1 MGGEDLEFTSLSPAD
16 RLRLI
21 HSYITASE
29 GDGGLG
35 IAPQSDEWNRVES
48 IMALHDH
55 SFNDNWIRD
64 WTTSQLGFVKY
75 DEIKGQFGESIALY
89 FSFLSTYTKA
99 LIGVSA
105 LGVGF
110 YFLAEPYSTLY
121 STLLVLWSITFVEW
135 WRIKQ
140 RVLSVRWGT
149 RGSFRVEK
157 RRAHY
162 KPIAWWKRDL
172 RAVTSLPVML
182 FFAAILASLLTGI
195 FVFEAFVTQ
204 LYKGP
209 GHRLIVSIALFL
221 LV

>member
-1 MGGEDLEFTSLSPAD
+1 M
-16 RLRLI
+16 
-21 HSYITASE
+21 
-29 GDGGLG
+29 
-35 IAPQSDEWNRVES
+35 
-48 IMALHDH
+48 
-55 SFNDNWIRD
+55 
-64 WTTSQLGFVKY
+64 
-75 DEIKGQFGESIALY
+75 QFGEAVALY
-89 FSFLSTYTKA
+89 FLFLQGYTKF
-99 LIGVSA
+99 LIFISAAGVA
-105 LGVGF
+105 F
-110 YFLAEPYSTLY
+110 YTFGQPYSTLY
-121 STLLVLWSITFVEW
+121 SSILLVWAVTFVEW

-209 GHRLIVSIALFL
+209 GHRLIVSIALSL

>member
-1 MGGEDLEFTSLSPAD
+1 
-16 RLRLI
+16 
-21 HSYITASE
+21 
-29 GDGGLG
+29 
-35 IAPQSDEWNRVES
+35 
-48 IMALHDH
+48 MALHDH
-55 SFNDNWIRD
+55 EFNDNWIRS
-64 WTTSQLGFVKY
+64 WTTSQLGFVKF
-75 DEIKGQFGESIALY
+75 DQIRAQFGESVALY

-99 LIGVSA
+99 LIGISV
-105 LGVGF
+105 LGTGF
-110 YFLAEPYSTLY
+110 YFAAEPYSQVY

-162 KPIAWWKRDL
+162 NPIAWWKRDL
-172 RAVTSLPVML
+172 RMVTSIPVIL

-209 GHRLIVSIALFL
+209 GHRLIVSL
-221 LV
+221 LILLLSYI